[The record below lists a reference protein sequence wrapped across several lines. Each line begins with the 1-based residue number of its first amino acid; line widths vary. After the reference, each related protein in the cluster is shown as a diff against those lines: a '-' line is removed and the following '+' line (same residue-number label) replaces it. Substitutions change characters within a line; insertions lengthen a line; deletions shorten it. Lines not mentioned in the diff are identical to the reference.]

1 MGFGR
6 LERSAAHQ
14 PLSDINVTPLVDVM
28 LVLVVILII
37 TAPLLVGS
45 VKVDL
50 PKTESTVTGDAQL
63 SITLTVDR
71 AGVVYVNEQKQT
83 NASLAIALKEIAAKN
98 PATEVQLRADA
109 LVPYGRMVE
118 VMALAQNAGLNRI
131 GFVTEVAG
139 DNVRPTAGAQ

>member
-6 LERSAAHQ
+6 LERSASHQ

-50 PKTESTVTGDAQL
+50 PKAESIAASDAQL
-63 SITLTVDR
+63 TITLTVDR
-71 AGVVYVNEQKQT
+71 AGDVYVNDQKQT
-83 NASLAIALKEIAAKN
+83 SAALATALKEIAAKN

-139 DNVRPTAGAQ
+139 DNVRPKAGAQ